1 MGSEP
6 TRNVFACTWCC
17 RSWRWVGAGCADT
30 EVTASAVSCQELSC
44 FHGVISC
51 LWGRILFMK
60 IASDVPFLAA
70 RTISLYPTY
79 FCPCTDVRGTL
90 RACLYSGSVLEGN
103 NWYSTGLGTVWMPC
117 CCVGSTYTWFSPL
130 LFAINDQLQLWC
142 HEQAAP
148 QPCCIPSCVRGYRA
162 CHRGKLNIS
171 VLWDLW
177 AGIWSLLSLCL
188 RSAFCCDLKAALA
201 LFRRPFHRCCHYKP
215 ETRQSYRQKCVLQS
229 QDHSTTQILCKA

>member
-117 CCVGSTYTWFSPL
+117 CCVGSTYTWSP
-130 LFAINDQLQLWC
+130 
-142 HEQAAP
+142 P
-148 QPCCIPSCVRGYRA
+148 PCCLLLMTNFSCGAMSKLLHSLVASRAACAVTVRATEGSWTSQYFEICEQGSGA
-162 CHRGKLNIS
+162 CSASAWGVLS
-171 VLWDLW
+171 VV
-177 AGIWSLLSLCL
+177 I
-188 RSAFCCDLKAALA
+188 
-201 LFRRPFHRCCHYKP
+201 
-215 ETRQSYRQKCVLQS
+215 
-229 QDHSTTQILCKA
+229 